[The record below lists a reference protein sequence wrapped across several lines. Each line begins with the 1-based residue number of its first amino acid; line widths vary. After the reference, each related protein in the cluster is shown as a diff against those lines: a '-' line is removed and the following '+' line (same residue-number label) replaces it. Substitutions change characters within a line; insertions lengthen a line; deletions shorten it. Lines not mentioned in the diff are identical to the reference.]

1 MVFAGEASYVLQNVE
16 VLSTAND
23 SLSDIAKSHA
33 EWDSLLFIS
42 KQTAEVTELVQPARA
57 AQFVAIFALREG
69 SIFLAEVEIYGY
81 ALGDF
86 QPTELQF
93 TDVDSSSIMLGWEP
107 PDNNDTIQVEYQFT
121 CDDEDT
127 WTKTAEGPTATYRG
141 LSVSEFKDGVNCRVR
156 VETYSETVASAFL
169 QCSGAVVVVIAAA
182 IIAVFMVR
190 KRRQSN
196 KETPIEST
204 ETESSAETHK
214 APVAAGDS
222 DQDRIYD
229 TPCATDVIYEN
240 RRTYENWQAQ
250 EANETQS
257 CVVPQYCNTGA
268 YNSVADGGYTSPS
281 FSNAAHFYGSQSTLT
296 GTADDSTDHISS
308 RPADL
313 ELAQMRANLRPV
325 NTQLQ

>member
-1 MVFAGEASYVLQNVE
+1 VYTKLGKITYVLFYIE
-16 VLSTAND
+16 ARSTV
-23 SLSDIAKSHA
+23 SS
-33 EWDSLLFIS
+33 
-42 KQTAEVTELVQPARA
+42 EVTGNRPAVIGGA
-57 AQFVAIFALREG
+57 V
-69 SIFLAEVEIYGY
+69 
-81 ALGDF
+81 
-86 QPTELQF
+86 
-93 TDVDSSSIMLGWEP
+93 
-107 PDNNDTIQVEYQFT
+107 
-121 CDDEDT
+121 
-127 WTKTAEGPTATYRG
+127 
-141 LSVSEFKDGVNCRVR
+141 
-156 VETYSETVASAFL
+156 
-169 QCSGAVVVVIAAA
+169 SGAVVVVIAAA